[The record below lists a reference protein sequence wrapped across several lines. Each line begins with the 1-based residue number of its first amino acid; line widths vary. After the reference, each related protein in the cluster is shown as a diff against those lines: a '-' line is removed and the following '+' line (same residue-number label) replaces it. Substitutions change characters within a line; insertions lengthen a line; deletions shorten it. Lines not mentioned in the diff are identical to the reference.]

1 VNKPEQVANI
11 LTSLRRDNY
20 LSKTFEGT
28 AKNGL
33 LRGFYTKIALYNSG
47 VVIGYVKIKGQYDLN
62 EGNLKLDV
70 APSNLYWIVMALS
83 VVVVVFLTYKG
94 INQNEVFLMGSF
106 LFLFM
111 ALGWTIAFV
120 VESKRFMK
128 HIHRIINL
136 PVE

>member
-1 VNKPEQVANI
+1 MKRTLEIVNKPEQVANI

-70 APSNLYWIVMALS
+70 DPSNL
-83 VVVVVFLTYKG
+83 
-94 INQNEVFLMGSF
+94 
-106 LFLFM
+106 
-111 ALGWTIAFV
+111 
-120 VESKRFMK
+120 
-128 HIHRIINL
+128 
-136 PVE
+136 